1 MLDQIKAKVN
11 EINQWLRDIMNNQ
24 TQIQILYIH
33 SVIQL
38 KPLPLGV
45 SLNIEMRGDNIPEII
60 NQLVTKQHMM
70 KRVII

>member
-38 KPLPLGV
+38 KLLPLGV
-45 SLNIEMRGDNIPEII
+45 NLNIEMRGDNMLETI

>member
-45 SLNIEMRGDNIPEII
+45 S
-60 NQLVTKQHMM
+60 
-70 KRVII
+70 

>member
-11 EINQWLRDIMNNQ
+11 EINLWLRDIMNNQ

-33 SVIQL
+33 SVIKL

-45 SLNIEMRGDNIPEII
+45 GLNIEMRGDNIPEII